1 MSLQER
7 MDTAFENYLML
18 SNMLLS
24 DLKALLDS
32 ECENQHWRRNFIRT
46 IAPIVEGYAHCL
58 REMCSIG
65 LECVA
70 QKLPSKEK
78 EVLLN
83 ERGFNASDRIRL
95 TLRAAYRLFELS
107 PSPDFRSKEWQQA
120 KLVFE
125 KRDALMHP
133 KTASDLEVSDGP
145 WRSMREDVAWL
156 IGQFDNFQE
165 LAHKKY
171 G

>member
-1 MSLQER
+1 

-18 SNMLLS
+18 SNMFLS

-32 ECENQHWRRNFIRT
+32 EGENQHWRRTFIRT
-46 IAPIVEGYAHCL
+46 TAPIVEGYAHCL

-65 LECVA
+65 LECDA
-70 QKLPSKEK
+70 QNLPSKEK
-78 EVLLN
+78 EVLSD
-83 ERGFNASDRIRL
+83 ERGFSASDRIKL

-107 PSPDFRSKEWQQA
+107 PSPNFSGKEWQQA
-120 KLVFE
+120 KLVLE
-125 KRDALMHP
+125 KREALMHP
-133 KTASDLEVSDGP
+133 KTASDLEVSNES
-145 WRSMREDVAWL
+145 WLSMREAVGWL